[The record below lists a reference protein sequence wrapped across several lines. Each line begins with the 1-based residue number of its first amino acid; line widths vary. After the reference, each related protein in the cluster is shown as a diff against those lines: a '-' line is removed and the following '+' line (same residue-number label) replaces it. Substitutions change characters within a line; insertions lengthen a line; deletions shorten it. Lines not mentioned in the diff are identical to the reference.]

1 MELKYYRFISVET
14 SVVVLVSE
22 AVLTES
28 RGRTISISAL
38 YSAETGVEKIC

>member
-1 MELKYYRFISVET
+1 MELKYYGLINVET

-22 AVLTES
+22 AVLTVS

-38 YSAETGVEKIC
+38 YTADIGV